1 MVVCVRKLPSNA
13 IKTEVKDLFSK
24 YGEISEFE
32 FKDDQAYVV
41 NCHSLPVAD
50 LQCIAH

>member
-1 MVVCVRKLPSNA
+1 MVVCVKKLPSNA

-41 NCHSLPVAD
+41 TYSFSFAD
-50 LQCIAH
+50 LQCIVQ